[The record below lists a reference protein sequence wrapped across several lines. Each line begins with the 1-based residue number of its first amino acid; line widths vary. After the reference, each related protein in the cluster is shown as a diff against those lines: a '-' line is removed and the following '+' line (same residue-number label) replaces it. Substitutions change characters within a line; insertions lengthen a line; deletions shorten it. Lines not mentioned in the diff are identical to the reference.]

1 MYEKTRLLDSF
12 CYFCE
17 SLHGIMDERRKIEEP
32 VSAEFERFNK
42 DFEASLRSETTRLQ
56 SAIDVILNSTG
67 KHVRPLLVLLTA
79 KVCGQVTDN
88 TINSAVLLELLHTAT
103 LIHDDVIDETKQRRG
118 VPSLNAIFDNR
129 ISVLVGD
136 YVLSTALIRSIQT
149 GDLRIVGIIS
159 NLGRDLSE
167 GEIKQL
173 ETAEESIL
181 DENCYLQVIKK
192 KTATLLSAC
201 TEIGAI
207 SSGASA
213 EVIALCREFGEYLG
227 YCFQI
232 KDDIFDYFKEANI
245 GKPTGNDIREGKVT
259 LPLLYALRQGRE
271 EEAARYLDMIL
282 RKDFGAE
289 NVDSLIEFAKANGGI
304 EYAEARNKHVVFH
317 LRDGRDIEA
326 LEPFRS
332 VEDRLAQNA
341 TFFKCHRSYQV
352 NLRNIDHFNRTEIV
366 MRSGACIPLARSC
379 KQGFQD
385 AYFAVRFEGGRR

>member
-181 DENCYLQVIKK
+181 ERIVICK
-192 KTATLLSAC
+192 LSRRRR
-201 TEIGAI
+201 
-207 SSGASA
+207 
-213 EVIALCREFGEYLG
+213 LP
-227 YCFQI
+227 CF
-232 KDDIFDYFKEANI
+232 
-245 GKPTGNDIREGKVT
+245 
-259 LPLLYALRQGRE
+259 
-271 EEAARYLDMIL
+271 
-282 RKDFGAE
+282 
-289 NVDSLIEFAKANGGI
+289 
-304 EYAEARNKHVVFH
+304 
-317 LRDGRDIEA
+317 
-326 LEPFRS
+326 
-332 VEDRLAQNA
+332 
-341 TFFKCHRSYQV
+341 
-352 NLRNIDHFNRTEIV
+352 
-366 MRSGACIPLARSC
+366 PLARRL
-379 KQGFQD
+379 GPF
-385 AYFAVRFEGGRR
+385 RRAPPRR

>member
-1 MYEKTRLLDSF
+1 
-12 CYFCE
+12 
-17 SLHGIMDERRKIEEP
+17 MDERRKIEEP
-32 VSAEFERFNK
+32 VAVEFQRFND
-42 DFEASLRSETTRLQ
+42 DFADSLRSETHRLQ
-56 SAIDVILNSTG
+56 SAIDTILHSTG

-79 KVCGQVTDN
+79 KACGQVTAN

-149 GDLRIVGIIS
+149 GDLRIIGIVS

-181 DENCYLQVIKK
+181 DEACYMQVIRK
-192 KTATLLSAC
+192 KTAMLLSAC
-201 TEIGAI
+201 TEIGAL
-207 SSGASA
+207 SAQASPEQVA
-213 EVIALCREFGEYLG
+213 VCRQFGEYLG

-259 LPLLYALRQGRE
+259 LPLLYALRKEGD
-271 EEAARYLDMIL
+271 AADRYRNMIL
-282 RKDFGAE
+282 SKDFSAANIE
-289 NVDSLIEFAKANGGI
+289 ALIAFAKECGGI
-304 EYAEARNKHVVFH
+304 EYAEEQMRAYYRKAVETLKALPESPARTS
-317 LRDGRDIEA
+317 LGLLAEYIIT
-326 LEPFRS
+326 RS
-332 VEDRLAQNA
+332 
-341 TFFKCHRSYQV
+341 K
-352 NLRNIDHFNRTEIV
+352 
-366 MRSGACIPLARSC
+366 
-379 KQGFQD
+379 
-385 AYFAVRFEGGRR
+385 

>member
-1 MYEKTRLLDSF
+1 
-12 CYFCE
+12 
-17 SLHGIMDERRKIEEP
+17 MDERRKIEEP
-32 VSAEFERFNK
+32 VAVEFQRFND
-42 DFEASLRSETTRLQ
+42 DFADSLRSETHRLQ
-56 SAIDVILNSTG
+56 SAIDTILHSTG

-79 KVCGQVTDN
+79 KACGQVTEN

-136 YVLSTALIRSIQT
+136 YILSTALIRSIRT
-149 GDLRIVGIIS
+149 GDLRIIGIVS

-181 DENCYLQVIKK
+181 DEACYMQVIRK

-201 TEIGAI
+201 TEIGAL
-207 SSGASA
+207 SAGASSEQVA
-213 EVIALCREFGEYLG
+213 VCRRFGEYLG

-259 LPLLYALRQGRE
+259 LPLLYALRQEGD
-271 EEAARYLDMIL
+271 AARRYLDMIL
-282 RKDFGAE
+282 SKDFSTANIE
-289 NVDSLIEFAKANGGI
+289 ALITFAKQHGGI
-304 EYAEARNKHVVFH
+304 EYAEQRMKAYYRQAIETLSALPESPARTS
-317 LRDGRDIEA
+317 LGWLAEYIIT
-326 LEPFRS
+326 RS
-332 VEDRLAQNA
+332 
-341 TFFKCHRSYQV
+341 K
-352 NLRNIDHFNRTEIV
+352 
-366 MRSGACIPLARSC
+366 
-379 KQGFQD
+379 
-385 AYFAVRFEGGRR
+385 

>member
-1 MYEKTRLLDSF
+1 
-12 CYFCE
+12 
-17 SLHGIMDERRKIEEP
+17 MDERRKIEEP
-32 VSAEFERFNK
+32 VAVEFKRFND
-42 DFEASLRSETTRLQ
+42 DFADSLRSETRRLQ
-56 SAIDVILNSTG
+56 SAIDTILHSTG

-79 KVCGQVTDN
+79 KACGQVTDN
-88 TINSAVLLELLHTAT
+88 TVNSAVLLELLHTAT

-149 GDLRIVGIIS
+149 ADLRIIGIVS

-181 DENCYLQVIKK
+181 DEACYMQVIKK

-207 SSGASA
+207 SANA
-213 EVIALCREFGEYLG
+213 PREQVAICRRFGEYLG

-232 KDDIFDYFKEANI
+232 KDDIFDYFKEVRI

-259 LPLLYALRQGRE
+259 LPLLYALKKEGVQPR
-271 EEAARYLDMIL
+271 RYLDMIL
-282 RKDFGAE
+282 SKDFSTE
-289 NVDSLIEFAKANGGI
+289 NIESLIEFAKINGGI
-304 EYAEARNKHVVFH
+304 EYAEKQMHAYYRQAIETLHELPDTPARAS
-317 LRDGRDIEA
+317 LA
-326 LEPFRS
+326 L
-332 VEDRLAQNA
+332 LADYII
-341 TFFKCHRSYQV
+341 T
-352 NLRNIDHFNRTEIV
+352 RT
-366 MRSGACIPLARSC
+366 
-379 KQGFQD
+379 K
-385 AYFAVRFEGGRR
+385 